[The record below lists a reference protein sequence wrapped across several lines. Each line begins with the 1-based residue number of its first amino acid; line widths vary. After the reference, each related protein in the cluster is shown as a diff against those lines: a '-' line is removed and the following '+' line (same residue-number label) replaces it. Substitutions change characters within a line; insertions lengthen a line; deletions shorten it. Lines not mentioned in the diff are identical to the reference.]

1 MASTIQF
8 SVGIDMAKDKF
19 DACLVMKDSTQLFTV
34 KSSRASLPNNLNGF
48 TELCKWV
55 SKNTVKSKET
65 VFCMEATGVYYESLA
80 WYLFQNHFSVI
91 VVLPNKAK
99 YYLKSLG
106 FKSKNDKIDA
116 KGLAYMA
123 IQQKL
128 NLWKPFSDTIYQ
140 LRHLTRL
147 YQQLQESK
155 TIFRNQLHA
164 YDSGHVKSDVVQST
178 LQGLISDLDTKIRDV
193 NEAIELALKG
203 DPGLW
208 SKVQKINTVKGLGL
222 LSIATIIA
230 ETNGFELFNS
240 LAQVVSYAGYDV
252 TENQSGNRTGKQR
265 ISKKGNN
272 RIRRVL
278 FLPAFSVVKYKQKPF
293 SDLYN
298 RVYDRSRLKM
308 KAYVAV
314 QRKLLILI
322 YTLWKRNEEY
332 NPGKYLPKT
341 DFLIASR

>member
-1 MASTIQF
+1 MASAIQF

-19 DACLVMKDSTQLFTV
+19 DACLVMKDVSQLLTV
-34 KSSRASLPNNLNGF
+34 KSSKASLPNNFNGF

-55 SKNTVKSKET
+55 AKNTVKSKEI

-80 WYLFQNHFSVI
+80 WYLFQNQFSVI

-123 IQQKL
+123 IQQKM
-128 NLWKPFSDTIYQ
+128 NLWKPFSESIYQ

-147 YQQLQESK
+147 HQQLQESR

-164 YDSGHVKSDVVQST
+164 YDSGHMQSEVVQST
-178 LQGLISDLDTKIRDV
+178 LQGLISELNTKIKKV
-193 NEAIELALKG
+193 IEAIEQALKA
-203 DPGLW
+203 DPALW
-208 SKVQKINTVKGLGL
+208 EKVQKINTVKGLGL
-222 LSIATIIA
+222 ISIATIIA

-240 LAQVVSYAGYDV
+240 LAQLVSYAGYDV

-272 RIRRVL
+272 RIRRIL
-278 FLPAFSVVKYKQKPF
+278 FLPAFSVVRYNQKPF
-293 SDLYN
+293 SDLYD
-298 RVYDRSRLKM
+298 RVYERSRLKM

-314 QRKLLILI
+314 QRKLLILV

-332 NPGKYLPKT
+332 DPGRYLKKS
-341 DFLIASR
+341 DILISSR